1 MLSTMMRPQPTCS
14 RRWFVTALGTAGAM
28 LVTAGAGCSN
38 APTAKKKAHSSNRN
52 GKRPKAPKG
61 PKTMGN
67 LLVDSYIDDLKKGP
81 ANKQIDAAKELGNMG
96 AGAKPA
102 LPALESLAKNGNA
115 AVREAALQA
124 IKSIRK

>member
-1 MLSTMMRPQPTCS
+1 MMRSQQTCS
-14 RRWFVTALGTAGAM
+14 RRWFATALGAAGSM

-38 APTAKKKAHSSNRN
+38 APSAKKKAQSSSRN
-52 GKRPKAPKG
+52 GKRPKG

-81 ANKQIDAAKELGNMG
+81 ANKQIEAAKELGNMG
-96 AGAKPA
+96 AGGKKA
-102 LPALESLAKNGNA
+102 LPALESMAKNNNA
-115 AVREAALQA
+115 AVREAAQQA